1 MGSIFTYLSSSFWLF
16 FCIVLPYDPGY
27 VLRLCKEVDHLKGVL
42 YILQLLDMHQ
52 EALQLAIELVRFY
65 EIIIIII
72 TLIFIIVVQ

>member
-1 MGSIFTYLSSSFWLF
+1 M
-16 FCIVLPYDPGY
+16 LPYDPGY

-65 EIIIIII
+65 KIIII
-72 TLIFIIVVQ
+72 LIFIIIKFVKINIW